1 MFPMIYDL
9 IRYHTTIYTIKIIL
23 PKNVQQTIMLER
35 KNLRIVVPWDE
46 TQELFFYTQLL
57 FTY

>member
-1 MFPMIYDL
+1 MIYDS

-23 PKNVQQTIMLER
+23 LKNVQQTIMLER